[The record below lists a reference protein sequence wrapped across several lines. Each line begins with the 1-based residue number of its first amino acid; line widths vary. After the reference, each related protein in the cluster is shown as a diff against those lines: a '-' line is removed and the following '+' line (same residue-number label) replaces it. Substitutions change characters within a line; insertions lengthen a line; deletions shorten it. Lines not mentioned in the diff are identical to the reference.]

1 MFYNDIKQKMLLWMH
16 ENTWKLFWIVLCLNR
31 CSVAWKPCTICTIC
45 TSASL
50 LNRSAF
56 QLRFHTFTDSPWLDS
71 VVPFV
76 PLNHEIISHK
86 FKLCCLITTSVRSWE
101 VNAQE
106 LLLLGDKSHHKIA
119 RSNWSRRCSFIVFNL
134 LSLHCFKWPWLH
146 QKVKGETIRRHV
158 LQRDAA
164 RQYLFGWLCLHWLAF
179 IFTHGQ
185 VHAHRLDS
193 ISGSAALAQ
202 NSHSVSAYTGISTN
216 STQVC
221 ESPYECSAR

>member
-1 MFYNDIKQKMLLWMH
+1 MKTH
-16 ENTWKLFWIVLCLNR
+16 ENYFELSCRRNSRSARYLDVSIVAALH
-31 CSVAWKPCTICTIC
+31 VPCTICTIC

-56 QLRFHTFTDSPWLDS
+56 QRFHRLTMTRWLDS

-86 FKLCCLITTSVRSWE
+86 FKLCCLIATSLRSWE

-146 QKVKGETIRRHV
+146 QKVTGETIRKTRSSTRCCKTISFWMALPSLASIYLHTWAGACA
-158 LQRDAA
+158 QA
-164 RQYLFGWLCLHWLAF
+164 RFNFW
-179 IFTHGQ
+179 
-185 VHAHRLDS
+185 
-193 ISGSAALAQ
+193 
-202 NSHSVSAYTGISTN
+202 
-216 STQVC
+216 
-221 ESPYECSAR
+221 

>member
-16 ENTWKLFWIVLCLNR
+16 ENTWKHMNCLVGETRVLPISMRFVPLVSQSLQR
-31 CSVAWKPCTICTIC
+31 SLHHLMPSAPL
-45 TSASL
+45 ASL

-106 LLLLGDKSHHKIA
+106 LLHHAGQKPSQNCAVQLVEKVFIHSFQLIELALFQMTMASSKSERWNNPKTCSSTRCCKTISFWMALPSLASIYLHTWAGACAQA
-119 RSNWSRRCSFIVFNL
+119 RFN
-134 LSLHCFKWPWLH
+134 FW
-146 QKVKGETIRRHV
+146 
-158 LQRDAA
+158 
-164 RQYLFGWLCLHWLAF
+164 
-179 IFTHGQ
+179 
-185 VHAHRLDS
+185 
-193 ISGSAALAQ
+193 
-202 NSHSVSAYTGISTN
+202 
-216 STQVC
+216 
-221 ESPYECSAR
+221 

>member
-1 MFYNDIKQKMLLWMH
+1 MYNSAHICFTMILNKRCCFGCMKTH
-16 ENTWKLFWIVLCLNR
+16 ENYFELSCRRNSRSAYLDAICATCVSIVAAFPAP
-31 CSVAWKPCTICTIC
+31 SDAIC

-106 LLLLGDKSHHKIA
+106 LLHHAGQKPSQNCAVQLVEKVFIHSFQLIELALFQMTMASSKSERWNNPKTCSSTRCCKTISFWMALPSLASIYLHTWAGACAQA
-119 RSNWSRRCSFIVFNL
+119 RFN
-134 LSLHCFKWPWLH
+134 FW
-146 QKVKGETIRRHV
+146 
-158 LQRDAA
+158 
-164 RQYLFGWLCLHWLAF
+164 
-179 IFTHGQ
+179 
-185 VHAHRLDS
+185 
-193 ISGSAALAQ
+193 
-202 NSHSVSAYTGISTN
+202 
-216 STQVC
+216 
-221 ESPYECSAR
+221 